1 MKVTVK
7 TFATLRRFM
16 EKESQVDIEP
26 GTTTGDLLL
35 MLAAAHPGLKTE
47 LFDETGEL
55 REFVNVLKNGRNIY
69 FLDKLGT
76 VLEEDDLIAIF
87 PPSGGG

>member
-16 EKESQVDIEP
+16 ERESHMDVEP
-26 GTTTGDLLL
+26 GITMGEFLE
-35 MLAAAHPGLKTE
+35 MLTAAHPPGLKHE

-55 REFVNVLKNGRNIY
+55 RKYVNILKNGRNIH
-69 FLDKLGT
+69 FINELGGRSLKKMT
-76 VLEEDDLIAIF
+76 
-87 PPSGGG
+87 